1 MFVLLPGVLCAGRVV
16 QRSCV
21 ARTAFAIAVKT
32 LVIRMLNSFP
42 FLARL
47 SLVSQDPAPESA
59 AGDHTAGRP
68 GKPTQ
73 PGLHSRFSRGPM
85 CQAALPEP
93 SPADPARPR

>member
-16 QRSCV
+16 KRSCV

-32 LVIRMLNSFP
+32 HVIRMINSFP
-42 FLARL
+42 I
-47 SLVSQDPAPESA
+47 PAPQSA

-73 PGLHSRFSRGPM
+73 PGLHSRF
-85 CQAALPEP
+85 
-93 SPADPARPR
+93 